1 MKILDQDISQEC
13 EMVYNQLQ
21 KEIKSSITL
30 QKSKN
35 KQNSVKKNPYGGYI
49 ISIDTQ
55 LPQDYFEEM
64 VLHEHIHILQWQE
77 GYRDITS
84 QTNHIVEYINDA
96 IMDIDVNRRL
106 KDIYHFR
113 IGTSRRT
120 ILISKLF
127 TIIMSHI
134 FTKIDDNT
142 SKIIYVSLAILSIC
156 YNDENEQRIIE
167 IMNGKNE
174 NFISYYSSFKNILIN
189 QSGFTA
195 KEFRLMQ
202 DKIIECLNL
211 GFCTFQ

>member
-1 MKILDQDISQEC
+1 MKILDQDISQKC

-106 KDIYHFR
+106 KEIYNYSV
-113 IGTSRRT
+113 GTSRRNALMGSLFSIIT
-120 ILISKLF
+120 AHIDKQIDNNTAKILCA
-127 TIIMSHI
+127 
-134 FTKIDDNT
+134 
-142 SKIIYVSLAILSIC
+142 SLAILSLC
-156 YNDENEQRIIE
+156 YNDENEQRIFE
-167 IMNGKNE
+167 ILSERNS
-174 NFISYYSSFKNILIN
+174 NFSSYYTLFKNTLMN
-189 QSGFTA
+189 QNDYSA
-195 KEFRLMQ
+195 KSFRIMQ
-202 DKIIECLNL
+202 NKIIEDLNL